1 MNFIRINNSFINL
14 DAINH
19 MTVDEFR
26 PLGIMNPEIKQPTH
40 LLKVY
45 YKDDTVET
53 FNIYSKA
60 TVDSIADAV
69 FEAITSCVDADCE
82 DVNDY
87 IDEDEDGVEWEDEDD
102 WDDD

>member
-14 DAINH
+14 DAVNH
-19 MTVDEFR
+19 MTIDEFR
-26 PLGIMNPEIKQPTH
+26 PLSATIPNAKQPTH

-60 TVDSIADAV
+60 TIEKLANAV
-69 FEAITSCVDADCE
+69 FEAIANCVDADCE
-82 DVNDY
+82 DINDY
-87 IDEDEDGVEWEDEDD
+87 I
-102 WDDD
+102 